1 MPYTIALAGKGGSGK
16 TTTAGLLIKYL
27 VAKNKTPILAV
38 DADCNANLNEVLG
51 LEIKDTLGN
60 AREEMKKG
68 VVPGGMTKD
77 IFMEMK
83 LEEAMV
89 EAEGYDLIVMGQP
102 EGAGCYC
109 AANTLLTGFMERLA
123 GNYPYIVMDNEAG
136 MEHISRL
143 TTKNVDILLI
153 VSDPSR
159 RGLQA
164 ALRIEDLA
172 KCLNIGV
179 GKSYAVINRIKEPP
193 SDQALQMIKES
204 GLELAGT
211 IPEDRSIYEYDF
223 NGRPTVEMPEDCR
236 VRSGRL
242 RNFRQNCG
250 LMPEIQVF
258 RPVFVFYAVLYEF
271 KSRTTANDRGM

>member
-1 MPYTIALAGKGGSGK
+1 MPYTIALAGKGGTGK
-16 TTTAGLLIKYL
+16 TTMAGLLIKYL
-27 VAKNKTPILAV
+27 VTKSKTPVLAV

-51 LEIKDTLGN
+51 LEVKDTLGN

-83 LEEAMV
+83 VEESMV

-109 AANTLLTGFMERLA
+109 AANTLLAGFMDRLS
-123 GNYPYIVMDNEAG
+123 GNYPFIVMDNEAG

-143 TTKNVDILLI
+143 TTNNVDILLI
-153 VSDPSR
+153 VTDSSR

-164 ALRIEDLA
+164 AIRIDDLA
-172 KCLNIGV
+172 KSLNIGV
-179 GKSYAVINRIKEPP
+179 GKSYVVINQVKEAP
-193 SDQALQMIKES
+193 SEMAMEMIREG

-211 IPEDRSIYEYDF
+211 VPDDRTIYEFDF
-223 NGRPTVEMPEDCR
+223 AGRPTIEMPEDSQS
-236 VRSGRL
+236 VQAAFGI
-242 RNFRQNCG
+242 F
-250 LMPEIQVF
+250 EKIV
-258 RPVFVFYAVLYEF
+258 A
-271 KSRTTANDRGM
+271 

>member
-1 MPYTIALAGKGGSGK
+1 MPFSIALAGKGGSGK
-16 TTTAGLLIKYL
+16 TTMAGLLIKYL
-27 VAKNKTPILAV
+27 VKKSKTPILAV

-51 LEIKDTLGN
+51 LEVKDTIGN

-68 VVPGGMTKD
+68 VVPGSMTKD

-89 EAEGYDLIVMGQP
+89 EAPGYDLIVMGQP

-123 GNYPYIVMDNEAG
+123 DNYPFVVLDNEAG

-143 TTKNVDILLI
+143 TTKDVDILLI
-153 VSDPSR
+153 VTDTSR

-164 ALRIEDLA
+164 ALRIDELA
-172 KCLNIGV
+172 RSLNIGV
-179 GKSYAVINRIKEPP
+179 GKSYVIINQVKN
-193 SDQALQMIKES
+193 SLSGKALEMIEAG

-211 IPEDRSIYEYDF
+211 VPDDETIYEYDF
-223 NGRPTVEMPEDCR
+223 NGQATIEMPEESPS
-236 VRSGRL
+236 VRAA
-242 RNFRQNCG
+242 F
-250 LMPEIQVF
+250 EIFEKIV
-258 RPVFVFYAVLYEF
+258 A
-271 KSRTTANDRGM
+271 